1 MMRDKNDFQA
11 LSSLSQGELVIFRR
25 HMAFRLCICLWALYS
40 IVYDSL
46 SKAFVALLVLACF
59 YAMGEIVFTSYMGYA
74 RLNAQRDEEQKRLEE
89 KRLEKEAKL
98 AAQAAASAEYFDL
111 GKSGRGG

>member
-1 MMRDKNDFQA
+1 MMRDKKDFQA

-25 HMAFRLCICLWALYS
+25 HMAFRLCIGLWALYS

-74 RLNAQRDEEQKRLEE
+74 RLKAQRDEEQKRLE
-89 KRLEKEAKL
+89 EKEAKL

-111 GKSGRGG
+111 GKSGSRG